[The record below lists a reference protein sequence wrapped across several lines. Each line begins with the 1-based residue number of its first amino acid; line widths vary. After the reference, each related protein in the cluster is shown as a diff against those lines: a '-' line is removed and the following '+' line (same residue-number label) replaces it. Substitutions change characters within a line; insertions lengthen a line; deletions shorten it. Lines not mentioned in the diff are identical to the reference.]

1 MDALSG
7 INWTTILASAVTA
20 SIIGGSQFVFNR
32 YLARILD
39 RIEKEMT
46 KNDKDRLNGT
56 KKDSGAKETDTQKDI
71 GTGK

>member
-1 MDALSG
+1 MDTLSG
-7 INWTTILASAVTA
+7 INWTTILASAITA

-46 KNDKDRLNGT
+46 RSDKDRLNSAKKNNGT
-56 KKDSGAKETDTQKDI
+56 GDIDTQK
-71 GTGK
+71 